1 MKRRFKKNI
10 ICFVLIMAIIIASA
24 AVVKRATVGE
34 VENYSKY
41 IQVAAEDK
49 NISAKKM
56 IKNYADE
63 NGYTFSDYPQSLVDL
78 LKRNKETKEFV
89 LNYPK
94 YKDKHFKINMKEYK
108 NCDSVPLF
116 MQWDIRWGYKMYG
129 DDVAGLTACGPTCL
143 SMVAVY
149 LLQDIKYS
157 PDYMIDWAKENGY
170 CVDGSGSLWTLMSEG
185 AQKLGIDSTELPL
198 DKQRVINNLEVGNP
212 VVCIMGPGD
221 FTKKGH
227 FIVMTGIENGKFSGA
242 IDLKDLII
250 ARQSDTLDSIIIYSY
265 PYFYADE
272 KISDSIEKIKDYAED
287 SLPVLNRDKEIVG
300 IITAQDVVE
309 AVDDEMGEDYAKLAG
324 LTAEEDLQE
333 TTKQSI
339 KKRLP
344 WLIVLLVL
352 GMGVSAVVGAFENV
366 VAILPIV
373 ICFQSLILDMAGN
386 VGTQSLAVT
395 IRVLMDE
402 ELAPKDK
409 LKLVLKEAKVGF
421 SNGFLL
427 GILAI
432 VFLGLYIFLY
442 KGYDIR
448 HAFLISLCVGVSLL
462 LAMIVSS
469 LVGTLVPLFF
479 KKIKVDPAVASGPLI
494 TTVNDLVAVVIY
506 YGLSWVFLIQTMH
519 ILG

>member
-1 MKRRFKKNI
+1 MELDLKANKLIEEIVAVIRSNLDKEKLVEKLDDYHANDIAQSLEYLTKDERLSLYEILGDEWVSEILSYVEEPEQYINELGVEKLADI
-10 ICFVLIMAIIIASA
+10 INEMDSDDAADLLEKVDESVKEKLRLSLDDDVKADIQLINSYDEDE
-24 AVVKRATVGE
+24 VGSLITN
-34 VENYSKY
+34 NYICISKTLD
-41 IQVAAEDK
+41 IRGAMHELIKQADDND
-49 NISAKKM
+49 NIST
-56 IKNYADE
+56 IYV
-63 NGYTFSDYPQSLVDL
+63 VD
-78 LKRNKETKEFV
+78 
-89 LNYPK
+89 
-94 YKDKHFKINMKEYK
+94 
-108 NCDSVPLF
+108 
-116 MQWDIRWGYKMYG
+116 
-129 DDVAGLTACGPTCL
+129 
-143 SMVAVY
+143 
-149 LLQDIKYS
+149 
-157 PDYMIDWAKENGY
+157 
-170 CVDGSGSLWTLMSEG
+170 
-185 AQKLGIDSTELPL
+185 
-198 DKQRVINNLEVGNP
+198 
-212 VVCIMGPGD
+212 
-221 FTKKGH
+221 
-227 FIVMTGIENGKFSGA
+227 ENGKFSGA

-344 WLIVLLVL
+344 WLVVLLVL

-409 LKLVLKEAKVGF
+409 LKLVFKEAKVGF